1 MRTDS
6 MRTDAIHRLEAWA
19 LMVGPAMALVFFL
32 VEPGGLLVDPVDTT
46 DSAGKITALAS
57 NPFLAHVSGLLV
69 PLGLLLLLYGIS
81 GVSRVTTGPDVAA
94 AGTRFGLLSATVG
107 GVGWILVN
115 GLDHLLARTRISSAE
130 ALEAA
135 IPLYQVGLGIT
146 MISGIAVSLGLLVL
160 SLSLAA
166 RERSGLHRT
175 AALVIAVVSAFSVV
189 ALIIG
194 YSVPDETMIALGRA
208 CYFPWVVWFAMLG
221 SKFLKAGRPA

>member
-81 GVSRVTTGPDVAA
+81 GVSRVTTGPDFAA

-115 GLDHLLARTRISSAE
+115 GFDHLLARTRISSAE

-160 SLSLAA
+160 SLSLAS
-166 RERSGLHRT
+166 RERSGFHRI

-208 CYFPWVVWFAMLG
+208 CYFPWVIWFIILG

>member
-6 MRTDAIHRLEAWA
+6 MRADAIHRLEAWA

-81 GVSRVTTGPDVAA
+81 GVSRVTTGPDFAA

-115 GLDHLLARTRISSAE
+115 GFDHLLARTRISSAE

-160 SLSLAA
+160 SLSLAS
-166 RERSGLHRT
+166 RERSGFHRI

-208 CYFPWVVWFAMLG
+208 CYFPWVIWFIILG

>member
-81 GVSRVTTGPDVAA
+81 GVSRVTTGPDFAA

-115 GLDHLLARTRISSAE
+115 GFDHLLARTRISSAE

-175 AALVIAVVSAFSVV
+175 AALVIAAVSAFSVV

>member
-1 MRTDS
+1 

-115 GLDHLLARTRISSAE
+115 GFDHLLARTRISSAE

-160 SLSLAA
+160 SLSLAS

-208 CYFPWVVWFAMLG
+208 CYFPWVVWFVMLG
-221 SKFLKAGRPA
+221 TRFLKAGRPA

>member
-1 MRTDS
+1 

-81 GVSRVTTGPDVAA
+81 GVSRVTTGPDFAA

-115 GLDHLLARTRISSAE
+115 GLDHLLARTQISSAE

-221 SKFLKAGRPA
+221 TRFLKAGRPA

>member
-1 MRTDS
+1 

-19 LMVGPAMALVFFL
+19 LMVGPATALVFFL

-81 GVSRVTTGPDVAA
+81 GVSRVTTGPDFAA

-115 GLDHLLARTRISSAE
+115 GFDHLLARTRISSAE

-166 RERSGLHRT
+166 RERSGFHRI

-208 CYFPWVVWFAMLG
+208 CYFPWVIWFIILG

>member
-32 VEPGGLLVDPVDTT
+32 VEPGGLLVEPA
-46 DSAGKITALAS
+46 DSMDSVGRITALAA
-57 NPFLAHVSGLLV
+57 NPFLAHLSALFV
-69 PLGLLLLLYGIS
+69 PLGLLLLLYGLS
-81 GVSRVTTGPDVAA
+81 GVSRVTTGPDYAA

-107 GVGWILVN
+107 GVGWILAT
-115 GLDHLLARTRISSAE
+115 GLDHLLAQTKVSSAE
-130 ALEAA
+130 ALAAA
-135 IPLYQVGLGIT
+135 IPTYRTGLGIT
-146 MISGIAVSLGLLVL
+146 LVSGVAVSLGLLAF

-175 AALVIAVVSAFSVV
+175 AALVIAVVSAISVA

-194 YSVPDETMIALGRA
+194 YTTPSEAMIAIGRA
-208 CYFPWVVWFAMLG
+208 CYFPWVIWFIMLG
-221 SKFLKAGRPA
+221 SRFLKAGRPA

>member
-1 MRTDS
+1 MRA
-6 MRTDAIHRLEAWA
+6 DAIHRLEAWA

-81 GVSRVTTGPDVAA
+81 GVSRVTTGPDFAA

-115 GLDHLLARTRISSAE
+115 GFDHLLARTRISSAE

-160 SLSLAA
+160 SLSLAS
-166 RERSGLHRT
+166 RERSGFHRI

-208 CYFPWVVWFAMLG
+208 CYFPWVIWFIILG

>member
-1 MRTDS
+1 

-19 LMVGPAMALVFFL
+19 LMVGPALALVFFL
-32 VEPGGLLVDPVDTT
+32 FEPGGILIDPVDTM

-57 NPFLAHVSGLLV
+57 SPFLAHLSGLLV

-81 GVSRVTTGPDVAA
+81 GVSRVTTGPDFAA

-115 GLDHLLARTRISSAE
+115 GFDHLLARTRISSAE

-160 SLSLAA
+160 SLSLAS

-208 CYFPWVVWFAMLG
+208 CYFPWVIWFIILG
-221 SKFLKAGRPA
+221 TKFLKAGRPA

>member
-1 MRTDS
+1 

-81 GVSRVTTGPDVAA
+81 GVSRVTTGPDFAA

-115 GLDHLLARTRISSAE
+115 GFDHLLARTRISSAE

-175 AALVIAVVSAFSVV
+175 AALVIAAVSAFSVV